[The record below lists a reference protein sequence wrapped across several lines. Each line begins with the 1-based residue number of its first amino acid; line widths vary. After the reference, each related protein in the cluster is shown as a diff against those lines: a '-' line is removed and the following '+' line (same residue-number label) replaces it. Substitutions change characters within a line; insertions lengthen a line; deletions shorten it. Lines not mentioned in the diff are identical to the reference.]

1 MKVEFLTPLKTEYAS
16 ESEDRLL
23 QDFVILHGQRK
34 IVVPQGF
41 VTDYDSVPRLPFM
54 YWILGGKRHKAAVVH
69 DYLYSAQCSAMLA
82 LRGRAWADQV
92 YRDILRAEGVG
103 AVVAGIM
110 YVGVRLGGSF
120 AYKAPE
126 PR

>member
-1 MKVEFLTPLKTEYAS
+1 MNVVFLSLLLRDYVD
-16 ESEDRLL
+16 ESRDRLIAN
-23 QDFVILHGQRK
+23 FSVRHGQRV
-34 IVVPQGF
+34 ITVPAGF

-69 DYLYSAQCSAMLA
+69 DYLYSEKCSAMLA
-82 LRGRAWADQV
+82 LRGRAWADQA

-103 AVVAGIM
+103 PVVAGIM
-110 YVGVRLGGSF
+110 YAGVRIGGRF
-120 AYKAPE
+120 CYKASE